1 MRTLGSSQGLN
12 LEVRTMF
19 RFWKLAMAIV
29 VALIFVLSLSPAV
42 DLLASRSPDLTA
54 NPVAQTSQLQP
65 VSRTEWLRSPVR
77 SQGQDRRSDLL
88 RFACVQLPVKCS
100 SNSDCTCSSCCGQW
114 SGSSGICQP
123 SC

>member
-1 MRTLGSSQGLN
+1 MS
-12 LEVRTMF
+12 
-19 RFWKLAMAIV
+19 RFWKLATAIV
-29 VALIFVLSLSPAV
+29 VALIFVLSLSRAV
-42 DLLASRSPDLTA
+42 DLLAPHSPDLTA
-54 NPVAQTSQLQP
+54 NRVALASQLQS

-77 SQGQDRRSDLL
+77 SHGQDRRSDLP
-88 RFACVQLPVKCS
+88 RFACVQLPVKCG